1 MRSTALGW
9 ALCVLGCFDPAAMVG
24 GDTTGEP
31 DETTS
36 SASSASSSTSSSSDE
51 SSSTTSDDSSTSAA
65 TTTGDSSSESSTT
78 TSTLVPC
85 DEDEP
90 FSPPVVI
97 PGLDTDNNEDRAWLS
112 DDELTIYVSSN
123 REGDYQ
129 IYSAGRDA
137 IDDDFGELALLAG
150 DGDEQRGP
158 AMTAD
163 GLALFVGAGP
173 SGGDYDL
180 MVAVRGNP
188 LAEFGA
194 FEPVNGVNSTA
205 IDRAPWIDDDAS
217 TLYFESY
224 RDGTLDIFRTTREA
238 GGAFEIPEPVVE
250 LVTESEDGAPVLQ
263 AGGLVLW
270 FASNR
275 EGGVGDYDVWV
286 ATRSTEADGFGE
298 PINVPEV
305 GSDAIDWPT
314 WVSSD
319 GCRLYL
325 ASRRDGGDFDLMLAE
340 RG

>member
-1 MRSTALGW
+1 MRSIALGW
-9 ALCVLGCFDPAAMVG
+9 ALCVLGCFDPGATG
-24 GDTTGEP
+24 GSETSGEP
-31 DETTS
+31 DGTS
-36 SASSASSSTSSSSDE
+36 GAMSSSSSSSSSSGEESTSTTHDDPSTGAASTTGDTGTA
-51 SSSTTSDDSSTSAA
+51 SSSTTSTR
-65 TTTGDSSSESSTT
+65 
-78 TSTLVPC
+78 VPC
-85 DEDEP
+85 DADEP
-90 FSPPVVI
+90 FAPPVVI
-97 PGLDTDNNEDRAWLS
+97 PGLDSDNNEDRAWLS

-123 REGDYQ
+123 RDGDYQ

-137 IDDDFGELALLAG
+137 IEDEFGTLSVLAG
-150 DGDEQRGP
+150 DADEERGP
-158 AMTAD
+158 ALTSD

-180 MVAVRGNP
+180 MVAVRGNA

-194 FEPVNGVNSTA
+194 FEPVNGVNSAA

-224 RDGTLDIFRTTREA
+224 RDGTLDIFRTTRRA
-238 GGAFEIPEPVVE
+238 GGAFDVPEPVVE
-250 LVTESEDGAPVLQ
+250 LVTDSEDGAPVLQ
-263 AGGLVLW
+263 AGGLVIW

-275 EGGVGDYDVWV
+275 DGGVGDYDVWM
-286 ATRSTEADGFGE
+286 ATRSTEDDGFGE
-298 PINVPEV
+298 PVNVPEV

-340 RG
+340 RS